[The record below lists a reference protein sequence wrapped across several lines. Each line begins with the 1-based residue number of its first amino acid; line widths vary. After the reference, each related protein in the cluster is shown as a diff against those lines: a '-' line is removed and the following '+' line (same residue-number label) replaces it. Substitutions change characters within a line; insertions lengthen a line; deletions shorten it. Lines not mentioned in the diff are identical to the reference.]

1 MQGCSPR
8 GVTIR
13 LILAAVLVVLWV
25 LGFVAFH
32 VTAGGT
38 TDVVTPLVPHD
49 AIRRDDGGVG

>member
-1 MQGCSPR
+1 
-8 GVTIR
+8 
-13 LILAAVLVVLWV
+13 V